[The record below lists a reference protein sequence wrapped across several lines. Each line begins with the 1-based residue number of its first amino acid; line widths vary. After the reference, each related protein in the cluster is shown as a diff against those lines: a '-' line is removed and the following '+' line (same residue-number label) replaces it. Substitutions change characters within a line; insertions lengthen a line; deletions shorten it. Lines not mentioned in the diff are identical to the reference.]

1 MKYTTLLI
9 VFTSLLLFSCGEE
22 RPHSG
27 NETTS
32 FSETPV
38 IQEQEPKETQDSV
51 DREKAVKEITDELLR
66 ASEHI
71 PEREDLKD
79 SSHEEILDNIQ
90 KRSEAHNNVIDLMN
104 KEKKESDLK
113 KPLKYSIS
121 PERSNGI
128 SLKYETYYELYKEEE
143 LRAKNELNEPDFSRI
158 PEGGYLVFYIERSTI
173 GAANTEWFLAIVTDS
188 EGNEIT
194 RERGQDDIP
203 NVPSGLSDNWW
214 NHLIVYIPIQI
225 KEDFNVRVVDRL
237 DNEVSDF
244 KVKISHEEKNNINI
258 EEPVNNEGLTNT
270 PDNKGQSGSVDKIEL
285 IKLIDI
291 MRKNAWNDEDFKQII
306 RDKVSDSN
314 DKRLE
319 IFKTGDSK
327 ELIAILEELKNC
339 NDLYRQ
345 KGAPSD
351 LRDNLKLIREKVE
364 TNFP

>member
-9 VFTSLLLFSCGEE
+9 VSASLLFFGCGEDSHNDNIA
-22 RPHSG
+22 P
-27 NETTS
+27 S
-32 FSETPV
+32 FSENPV
-38 IQEQEPKETQDSV
+38 TRQKESQDLIDKDEPLHIV
-51 DREKAVKEITDELLR
+51 
-66 ASEHI
+66 EHA
-71 PEREDLKD
+71 PEREGLQKREGLQN
-79 SSHEEILDNIQ
+79 SSHEDILENIQ
-90 KRSEAHNNVIDLMN
+90 KRSESHNNVIDLMN
-104 KEKKESDLK
+104 KAKKESDLK

-143 LRAKNELNEPDFSRI
+143 LRAKNELNEPDYSLI
-158 PEGGYLVFYIERSTI
+158 PEGGYLAIYIERSTI

-188 EGNEIT
+188 EGNEII
-194 RERGQDDIP
+194 RQRGKDDIP

-214 NHLIVYIPIQI
+214 NHLIVYIPTQI

-237 DNEVSDF
+237 GNEASDF
-244 KVKISHEEKNNINI
+244 KVKILHEEKNSINI
-258 EEPVNNEGLTNT
+258 EEPVGNEGLTNT
-270 PDNKGQSGSVDKIEL
+270 PSKKEQPGSVDKIEL

-291 MRKNAWNDEDFKQII
+291 MRKNAWNDEDYNQNI
-306 RDKVSDSN
+306 RNKVSDSI

-319 IFKTGDSK
+319 TFKSSDSI

-345 KGAPSD
+345 KGASSD
-351 LRDNLKLIREKVE
+351 LRDNLKSLREKVE